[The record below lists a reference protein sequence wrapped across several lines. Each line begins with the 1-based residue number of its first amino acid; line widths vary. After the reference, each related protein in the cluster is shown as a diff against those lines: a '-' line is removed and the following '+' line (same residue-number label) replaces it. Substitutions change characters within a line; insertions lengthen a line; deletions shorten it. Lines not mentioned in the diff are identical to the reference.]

1 MFKAFGLSSLFFV
14 SVLGQAWAADA
25 PAFKLAV
32 VDFQKAINS
41 IEEGKSVK
49 AKLQKEADERKKDLS
64 GRQAKLEKMQKELED
79 LQKQAQSGLLKP
91 EQSAS
96 TMERGR
102 KLEGD
107 FRKDLEAF
115 TQLQM
120 KSEQEF
126 REKESKALQAMIP
139 KLKELVQEIGRT
151 DGFTL
156 VMESNESG
164 LFYAASYTDITEKL
178 IQRYNSKYKP

>member
-1 MFKAFGLSSLFFV
+1 MKTLLTFLGSTLLATQVWASS
-14 SVLGQAWAADA
+14 ATE
-25 PAFKLAV
+25 FKLAV

-41 IEEGKSVK
+41 IEEGKAMK
-49 AKLQKEADERKKDLS
+49 AKLQKEADERKKEL
-64 GRQAKLEKMQKELED
+64 GARQSKLEKMQKELEEI
-79 LQKQAQSGLLKP
+79 QKQAQSGLLKP

-96 TMERGR
+96 TIERGR
-102 KLEGD
+102 KLDAD

-126 REKESKALQAMIP
+126 REKESKALQGMIP
-139 KLKELVQEIGRT
+139 KMKELVQEIGRT

-156 VMESNESG
+156 VMEANESG
-164 LFYAASYTDITEKL
+164 VFYAASFTDITEKL

>member
-1 MFKAFGLSSLFFV
+1 MFKVFSMSSLF
-14 SVLGQAWAADA
+14 VLLSAGLVWAADSA
-25 PAFKLAV
+25 GFRLAV

-41 IEEGKSVK
+41 IEEGKAVK

-64 GRQAKLEKMQKELED
+64 SRQSKLEKMQKELED

-91 EQSAS
+91 EQTAS
-96 TMERGR
+96 TMEKGR
-102 KLEGD
+102 KLEAD

-126 REKESKALQAMIP
+126 REKESKALQGMIP
-139 KLKELVQEIGRT
+139 KLKDLVQEIGRT
-151 DGFTL
+151 EGFTL